1 MVMVTKQEIHWK
13 SFSRNIPKDS
23 LTKQFVLDYLPLTN
37 YIDQY
42 ANNLCITTS
51 ETIIQVQYYKLVF
64 CGERV
69 PFFFFFSFLKLN
81 FSNAY
86 M

>member
-1 MVMVTKQEIHWK
+1 MVMVTKREIYWK

-23 LTKQFVLDYLPLTN
+23 LTKQFALDYLPLTN

-42 ANNLCITTS
+42 ANNLCMTTS
-51 ETIIQVQYYKLVF
+51 EYYYTCAVLQVGF

-69 PFFFFFSFLKLN
+69 PFFFFSFFKLN
-81 FSNAY
+81 FSNVY
-86 M
+86 I